1 MIEIN
6 NKHIVLMLLIIIIG
20 VFIYNYDVYVIPK
33 NEPLCKPVYVTKR
46 EITPEIRAEL
56 NRTESEILKETFG
69 NLAEIEY
76 FESFGN
82 LDNNGTDGNETSQ
95 YDVPPKS
102 FGSFVIPSLTS
113 QHKIKVIDSVIKI
126 LSYIPTNYCETQIK
140 QMVEYFSIIYET
152 SPNLES
158 FYKNIASSTKI
169 KEPPYNSKYSHLILF
184 LIGKFDND
192 YLSCPNPQSSDDQCA
207 MNELLK
213 EIINKKTNGKKS
225 NNSDNSDNLNNSDN
239 LDNSN
244 NIDNQ
249 SQDREPDYLSEQVDM
264 GVDDESRF
272 NPKEVLNM
280 IEKSKGKKN
289 SNNSNNSNNTKTKSH
304 NKSNVILP
312 ETHSHPNLFVDNSGI
327 SQENTTFGEQN
338 YLDELYPTNPEV
350 PKFINPITNT
360 NGLSKSSKS
369 SRTSKQSG
377 TKKCN
382 GSKCTYK
389 CDSSYSNAISYLD
402 SELKP
407 IEGFGNIYDDY
418 ASFY

>member
-6 NKHIVLMLLIIIIG
+6 NKHIVLMLLVIIIG

-82 LDNNGTDGNETSQ
+82 LDNGVNSETSQ

-102 FGSFVIPSLTS
+102 FSSFVIPSLTS

-140 QMVEYFSIIYET
+140 QMVEYFAIIYET
-152 SPNLES
+152 SPDLES

-184 LIGKFDND
+184 LIGKFDSD
-192 YLSCPNPQSSDDQCA
+192 YLSYPNPQNSDEQCA

-213 EIINKKTNGKKS
+213 EIINKKINKS
-225 NNSDNSDNLNNSDN
+225 NNSNNVNDADNID
-239 LDNSN
+239 

-249 SQDREPDYLSEQVDM
+249 TQNTVQDYLTEQVDVE
-264 GVDDESRF
+264 VDNKPIF

-280 IEKSKGKKN
+280 IEKSKDKKDKK
-289 SNNSNNSNNTKTKSH
+289 KTKSN
-304 NKSNVILP
+304 NKSNIILP
-312 ETHSHPNLFVDNSGI
+312 ETHSGSNLFVDNYGI
-327 SQENTTFGEQN
+327 SQENNTFGEKN
-338 YLDELYPTNPEV
+338 YLNELYPTDSEV
-350 PKFINPITNT
+350 PKFVNPITGT
-360 NGLSKSSKS
+360 SSTSKSSKS
-369 SRTSKQSG
+369 FKPFKLSG
-377 TKKCN
+377 AANRAGTAKCN
-382 GSKCTYK
+382 GTKCTYK

-402 SELKP
+402 RELKP

>member
-6 NKHIVLMLLIIIIG
+6 NKQIVLMLLIIIIS

-56 NRTESEILKETFG
+56 NRTESEVLKETFG

-82 LDNNGTDGNETSQ
+82 LDNNGNVENSQ

-140 QMVEYFSIIYET
+140 QMVEYFAIIYET

-184 LIGKFDND
+184 LIGKFDSD
-192 YLSCPNPQSSDDQCA
+192 YLSCPNPQNSDEQCA

-213 EIINKKTNGKKS
+213 EIINKKTNTDKS
-225 NNSDNSDNLNNSDN
+225 NVQKGSE
-239 LDNSN
+239 NSN
-244 NIDNQ
+244 NQ
-249 SQDREPDYLSEQVDM
+249 TQDELQDYLSEQVNID
-264 GVDDESRF
+264 VDKETTF
-272 NPKEVLNM
+272 NPKKVLNM
-280 IEKSKGKKN
+280 IEKSKD
-289 SNNSNNSNNTKTKSH
+289 KTKSN
-304 NKSNVILP
+304 NKSNNKSNIILP
-312 ETHSHPNLFVDNSGI
+312 ETHSGSNLFVDNSGI

-350 PKFINPITNT
+350 PKFVNPITN
-360 NGLSKSSKS
+360 GGSSLKSSKSSKS
-369 SRTSKQSG
+369 SGKENNTGTS
-377 TKKCN
+377 KCN
-382 GSKCTYK
+382 GAKCTYK

-402 SELKP
+402 KELNP
-407 IEGFGNIYDDY
+407 IEGFGNIYDNY
-418 ASFY
+418 GSFY

>member
-6 NKHIVLMLLIIIIG
+6 NKHFVLMLLIIIIG

-82 LDNNGTDGNETSQ
+82 LNNNGNGETSQ

-140 QMVEYFSIIYET
+140 QMVEYFAIIYET

-184 LIGKFDND
+184 LIGKFDSD
-192 YLSCPNPQSSDDQCA
+192 YLSCPNPQDSDEQCA

-213 EIINKKTNGKKS
+213 EIINKKTNTEKSNISKDS
-225 NNSDNSDNLNNSDN
+225 NNS
-239 LDNSN
+239 DNSN

-249 SQDREPDYLSEQVDM
+249 TQDISPDYLSEQVDM
-264 GVDDESRF
+264 EIDSKPIF

-280 IEKSKGKKN
+280 IEKSKD
-289 SNNSNNSNNTKTKSH
+289 KTKSKSKS
-304 NKSNVILP
+304 NNNSNVILP
-312 ETHSHPNLFVDNSGI
+312 KTHSHSNLFVDNSGI

-350 PKFINPITNT
+350 PKFVNPITNDGGSSKST
-360 NGLSKSSKS
+360 KSSKF
-369 SRTSKQSG
+369 SKTSG
-377 TKKCN
+377 TAKYN
-382 GSKCTYK
+382 GAKCTYK

-402 SELKP
+402 RELKP
-407 IEGFGNIYDDY
+407 IEGFGNTYDDY

>member
-82 LDNNGTDGNETSQ
+82 LDNNVNDGNDESSQ
-95 YDVPPKS
+95 YNVPPKS
-102 FGSFVIPSLTS
+102 FGLFVIPSITS

-126 LSYIPTNYCETQIK
+126 LSYIPTNYNETQIK
-140 QMVEYFSIIYET
+140 QMVEYFAIIYET
-152 SPNLES
+152 SPNLDN

-169 KEPPYNSKYSHLILF
+169 KETPYNSKYSHLILF
-184 LIGKFDND
+184 LIGKFDSD
-192 YLSCPNPQSSDDQCA
+192 YLSCPNPQNDDEQCA
-207 MNELLK
+207 INELLK
-213 EIINKKTNGKKS
+213 EIINKKTNTDKS
-225 NNSDNSDNLNNSDN
+225 NNSNN
-239 LDNSN
+239 
-244 NIDNQ
+244 Q
-249 SQDREPDYLSEQVDM
+249 TQDVLPDYLSELNNIK
-264 GVDDESRF
+264 VDDKRTF

-280 IEKSKGKKN
+280 IEKSKLN
-289 SNNSNNSNNTKTKSH
+289 I
-304 NKSNVILP
+304 ILP
-312 ETHSHPNLFVDNSGI
+312 ETHSFV
-327 SQENTTFGEQN
+327 SQENTSFEKKN
-338 YLDELYPTNPEV
+338 YLDELYPTNSKV
-350 PKFINPITNT
+350 PKFVNPITNT
-360 NGLSKSSKS
+360 GGSSKS
-369 SRTSKQSG
+369 SG
-377 TKKCN
+377 TEKCN

-407 IEGFGNIYDDY
+407 IETFGNIDDNY

>member
-6 NKHIVLMLLIIIIG
+6 NKHIVLMLLIIIIS

-33 NEPLCKPVYVTKR
+33 NEPLCKPVYVSKR

-76 FESFGN
+76 FENFESFGN
-82 LDNNGTDGNETSQ
+82 LDNNGSGESSQ

-102 FGSFVIPSLTS
+102 FGLFVIPSLTS
-113 QHKIKVIDSVIKI
+113 EHKIKVIDSVIKI
-126 LSYIPTNYCETQIK
+126 LSYIPTNYSENQIK
-140 QMVEYFSIIYET
+140 QMVEYFAIIYET

-169 KEPPYNSKYSHLILF
+169 KESPYNSKYSHLILF
-184 LIGKFDND
+184 LIGKFDSD
-192 YLSCPNPQSSDDQCA
+192 YLLCPNPQNSNEQCA

-213 EIINKKTNGKKS
+213 EIINKKTNTNKSNVSKSFENS
-225 NNSDNSDNLNNSDN
+225 NNSGNKTHDIL
-239 LDNSN
+239 
-244 NIDNQ
+244 
-249 SQDREPDYLSEQVDM
+249 PDYLSDQINMKVD
-264 GVDDESRF
+264 GEKTF

-280 IEKSKGKKN
+280 IEKSKD
-289 SNNSNNSNNTKTKSH
+289 KTKSKSKS
-304 NKSNVILP
+304 KSNIILP
-312 ETHSHPNLFVDNSGI
+312 KTHTSSNSFVDNSNV
-327 SQENTTFGEQN
+327 SHENTTFGEQN
-338 YLDELYPTNPEV
+338 FLNELYPTNSVV
-350 PKFINPITNT
+350 PKFVNPITNT
-360 NGLSKSSKS
+360 SGSSNSSKSSKS
-369 SRTSKQSG
+369 SG
-377 TKKCN
+377 TAKCN

-407 IEGFGNIYDDY
+407 IESFGIINDNY

>member
-56 NRTESEILKETFG
+56 NRTESEILKETFD
-69 NLAEIEY
+69 NLSEIEY
-76 FESFGN
+76 FENFGN
-82 LDNNGTDGNETSQ
+82 MDNNGNGETSQ
-95 YDVPPKS
+95 YDIPPKS

-126 LSYIPTNYCETQIK
+126 LSYIPTNFCETQIK
-140 QMVEYFSIIYET
+140 QMVEYFAIIYET

-192 YLSCPNPQSSDDQCA
+192 YISCNNLQSSDEQCA

-225 NNSDNSDNLNNSDN
+225 NNLDNS
-239 LDNSN
+239 DNSN

-249 SQDREPDYLSEQVDM
+249 TQDISPDYLSEQIDM
-264 GVDDESRF
+264 GVDSKTTF
-272 NPKEVLNM
+272 NPKKVLNM
-280 IEKSKGKKN
+280 IEKSKGKN
-289 SNNSNNSNNTKTKSH
+289 YSNNTNNTKTKSY

-312 ETHSHPNLFVDNSGI
+312 DTHSDSNLFADNSGI
-327 SQENTTFGEQN
+327 THKNNTFGEQN
-338 YLDELYPTNPEV
+338 YLDELYPTNSEV

-360 NGLSKSSKS
+360 KGSSKS
-369 SRTSKQSG
+369 FKQIG

-382 GSKCTYK
+382 GTKCTYK

>member
-6 NKHIVLMLLIIIIG
+6 NKHIVLILLVIIIG

-82 LDNNGTDGNETSQ
+82 LDNNGNDGVSPQ

-102 FGSFVIPSLTS
+102 FSSFVIPSLTS

-140 QMVEYFSIIYET
+140 QMVEYFAIIYET

-184 LIGKFDND
+184 LIGKFDSD
-192 YLSCPNPQSSDDQCA
+192 YLSCPNPQNSNEECA
-207 MNELLK
+207 MNEILK
-213 EIINKKTNGKKS
+213 EIINEKINKS
-225 NNSDNSDNLNNSDN
+225 NSSNNVNNVD
-239 LDNSN
+239 

-249 SQDREPDYLSEQVDM
+249 TQNIAQDYLSEQVDM
-264 GVDDESRF
+264 EINNKPTF

-280 IEKSKGKKN
+280 IEKSKDKKDKKK
-289 SNNSNNSNNTKTKSH
+289 SN
-304 NKSNVILP
+304 NKSNIILP
-312 ETHSHPNLFVDNSGI
+312 KTHSGSSLFVDNS
-327 SQENTTFGEQN
+327 
-338 YLDELYPTNPEV
+338 EV
-350 PKFINPITNT
+350 SKFINPITGT
-360 NGLSKSSKS
+360 NSLSKSSKS
-369 SRTSKQSG
+369 SISSG
-377 TKKCN
+377 TTDRTGTSKCN
-382 GSKCTYK
+382 GTKCTYK

-402 SELKP
+402 RELKP
-407 IEGFGNIYDDY
+407 MESFGNIYDDY

>member
-6 NKHIVLMLLIIIIG
+6 NKHIVLILLIIIIG
-20 VFIYNYDVYVIPK
+20 VFIYNFDVYVIPK

-46 EITPEIRAEL
+46 ELTPEIRAEL
-56 NRTESEILKETFG
+56 NKTESELLKETFN

-82 LDNNGTDGNETSQ
+82 LDSNDESSQ

-102 FGSFVIPSLTS
+102 FSSFIIPSLTN

-126 LSYIPTNYCETQIK
+126 LSYIPTNYCESQIK
-140 QMVEYFSIIYET
+140 QMIEYFAIIYET

-192 YLSCPNPQSSDDQCA
+192 YLSCPNPENSNEQCA

-213 EIINKKTNGKKS
+213 EIINKKS
-225 NNSDNSDNLNNSDN
+225 NNNQTSNNQTSSEEQNNST
-239 LDNSN
+239 N
-244 NIDNQ
+244 NEV
-249 SQDREPDYLSEQVDM
+249 SSDYLSEQINDNI
-264 GVDDESRF
+264 DNNKNF
-272 NPKEVLNM
+272 NPKEVLNI
-280 IEKSKGKKN
+280 IEKSKGRTN
-289 SNNSNNSNNTKTKSH
+289 DKSTDSKH
-304 NKSNVILP
+304 IVNDESSIILP
-312 ETHSHPNLFVDNSGI
+312 ERNHNSNLFVNDSDLLNI
-327 SQENTTFGEQN
+327 PQEKN
-338 YLDELYPTNPEV
+338 YLDELYPSNSEV
-350 PKFINPITNT
+350 PIYTDPSNN
-360 NGLSKSSKS
+360 NGIRKNLKKKT
-369 SRTSKQSG
+369 RKNKNQSNN
-377 TKKCN
+377 KNCN
-382 GSKCTYK
+382 GVKCTYK
-389 CDSSYSNAISYLD
+389 CNSSYNDAISYLD

-407 IEGFGNIYDDY
+407 IEGFGNIYDNY

>member
-6 NKHIVLMLLIIIIG
+6 NKHIVLMLLVIIIG

-82 LDNNGTDGNETSQ
+82 LDNNGNSESSQ

-102 FGSFVIPSLTS
+102 FSSFVIPSLTS

-140 QMVEYFSIIYET
+140 QMVEYFAIIYET
-152 SPNLES
+152 SPDLES

-184 LIGKFDND
+184 LIGKFDSD
-192 YLSCPNPQSSDDQCA
+192 YLSCPNPQNSNEECA
-207 MNELLK
+207 MNEILK
-213 EIINKKTNGKKS
+213 EIINKKINKS
-225 NNSDNSDNLNNSDN
+225 NS
-239 LDNSN
+239 SN
-244 NIDNQ
+244 NINNVDNVDNQ
-249 SQDREPDYLSEQVDM
+249 TQNTVQDYLSEQVDM
-264 GVDDESRF
+264 EINNKPTF

-280 IEKSKGKKN
+280 IEKSKDKKDKKK
-289 SNNSNNSNNTKTKSH
+289 SN
-304 NKSNVILP
+304 NKSNIILP
-312 ETHSHPNLFVDNSGI
+312 ETHSGSNLFVDNS
-327 SQENTTFGEQN
+327 
-338 YLDELYPTNPEV
+338 EV
-350 PKFINPITNT
+350 PKFINPITVT
-360 NGLSKSSKS
+360 NSLSNSSKS
-369 SRTSKQSG
+369 FKPSKSYGTVNSTGTS
-377 TKKCN
+377 KCN
-382 GSKCTYK
+382 GAKCTYK

-402 SELKP
+402 KELKP

>member
-82 LDNNGTDGNETSQ
+82 LDNNENGETSQ

-140 QMVEYFSIIYET
+140 QMVEYFAIIYET

-192 YLSCPNPQSSDDQCA
+192 YLSCPNPQSSDEQCA

-225 NNSDNSDNLNNSDN
+225 NNLDNSNNSDNSDNLDNSDNSDN

-249 SQDREPDYLSEQVDM
+249 TQDISPDYLSEQINMDVDS
-264 GVDDESRF
+264 ETTF
-272 NPKEVLNM
+272 NAKKVLNM

-289 SNNSNNSNNTKTKSH
+289 SNNTKTKSHPH

-312 ETHSHPNLFVDNSGI
+312 DTHSGSNLFADNSGI
-327 SQENTTFGEQN
+327 SHKNTTFGEQN
-338 YLDELYPTNPEV
+338 YLDELYPTNPQV
-350 PKFINPITNT
+350 PKFVNPIINT
-360 NGLSKSSKS
+360 NSQSKSSK
-369 SRTSKQSG
+369 QMG

-382 GSKCTYK
+382 GAKCTYK

-402 SELKP
+402 RELKP